1 MGFYA
6 GTIWAWIH
14 GYALDLLSFAFSLYM
29 PQYGM
34 DRWRM
39 EGVSRGYIKVYAMRR
54 LSDYRPIVK
63 SKNRNIITLHLT
75 FCYGQR

>member
-6 GTIWAWIH
+6 GTVWAWVH
-14 GYALDLLSFAFSLYM
+14 GYALRLLSFAFRLYM
-29 PQYGM
+29 PQYVM

-54 LSDYRPIVK
+54 LPDYRSIV
-63 SKNRNIITLHLT
+63 KNRN
-75 FCYGQR
+75 